1 MRKHFF
7 RKSSGDLIFTDTLET
22 VNLNETAQ
30 FIYQGIS
37 ESKDIQTIAKELA
50 ALYGVSV
57 KEVSIDVAEMVKQ
70 FQDLGIESVAGRTF
84 NPHTVILH
92 IIQNCNS
99 PCQLC
104 DCWKTKG
111 KVRHSY
117 EELRPLID
125 WLATKDNKNV
135 MVSGGEPL
143 LHPQVQQICT
153 EINSLGMRVL
163 LNTNGLLLHKAKW
176 ISSSIVSEVVVSM
189 DGYDPNSYKV
199 IRGIDGYERVWENIS
214 ELKQQNPNLTVS
226 ARLILNKIN
235 LFNLP
240 TIFAKAKELG
250 VARVGVSPLDIS
262 SPSFGRTDMNQE
274 RSAKLQSQF
283 LPNHKEIDQFRS
295 MLTEDLGELIEKYFI
310 EGLSD
315 WSKSDYL
322 RCLDY
327 YEGTLNQVQ
336 TNNSDVCL
344 FPINS
349 MVIDYDGGLKPCFY
363 SKSVTDISTP
373 EKYDEKY
380 NQQIETLKTSG
391 QCNNCRGKVF
401 CDVRISS

>member
-30 FIYQGIS
+30 LIYQGIS
-37 ESKDIQTIAKELA
+37 ESKDVHSIAKEMVS
-50 ALYGVSV
+50 LYGISI
-57 KEVSIDVAEMVKQ
+57 EEASIDTAEMVKQ
-70 FQDLGIESVAGRTF
+70 FKDMGIESVAARIF

-104 DCWKTKG
+104 DCWKTKE

-117 EELRPLID
+117 EELLPLLG
-125 WLATKDNKNV
+125 WLSKKENKNI

-143 LHPQVQQICT
+143 LHPEVQQICT
-153 EINSLGMRVL
+153 EINALGMRVL
-163 LNTNGLLLHKAKW
+163 LNTNGLLIHKAKW
-176 ISSSIVSEVVVSM
+176 INSEIVSEVVVSM
-189 DGYDPNSYKV
+189 DGYDSNSYKM
-199 IRGIDGYERVWENIS
+199 IRGIDGYERVLRNIAD
-214 ELKQQNPNLTVS
+214 LKQSDPELTIS
-226 ARLILNKIN
+226 FRLILNKIN

-240 TIFAKAKELG
+240 EIFAQAKELG
-250 VARVGVSPLDIS
+250 VTRVGVSPLDIS
-262 SPSFGRTDMNQE
+262 SSSFGRSTMNQE
-274 RSAKLQSQF
+274 RISKLQNQF
-283 LPNHKEIDQFRS
+283 LPSHAEIDQFRS
-295 MLTEDLGELIEKYFI
+295 MLQGELGELIEKYYV

-315 WSKSDYL
+315 WSKEDYL
-322 RCLDY
+322 RCLEY
-327 YEGTLNQVQ
+327 YEGTLNQIQ

-344 FPINS
+344 FPVNS
-349 MVIDYDGGLKPCFY
+349 MVIDYDGSLKPCFY
-363 SKSVTDISTP
+363 SKSVADISTP
-373 EKYDEKY
+373 EKYDEGY
-380 NQQIETLKTSG
+380 SQQIESMKTSG